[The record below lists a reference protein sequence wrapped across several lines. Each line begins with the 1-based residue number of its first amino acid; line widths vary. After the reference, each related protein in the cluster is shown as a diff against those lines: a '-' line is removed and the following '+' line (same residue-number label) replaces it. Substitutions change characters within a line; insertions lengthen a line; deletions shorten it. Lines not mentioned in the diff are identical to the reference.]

1 MQRIT
6 KLQSLAKF
14 AHYVSGEVKL
24 ELRRGDDYTILNT
37 TGDNFSYT
45 PEKLTMEK
53 DESSFT
59 PEDRIGQLH
68 MRNMDLED
76 TFRKL
81 S

>member
-1 MQRIT
+1 MDQHEVNI
-6 KLQSLAKF
+6 
-14 AHYVSGEVKL
+14 VDEVKL
-24 ELRRGDDYTILNT
+24 ELRRGDDYTILDT
-37 TGDNFSYT
+37 KGENFSYS

-68 MRNMDLED
+68 MRNLDLED
-76 TFRKL
+76 TFKKITL